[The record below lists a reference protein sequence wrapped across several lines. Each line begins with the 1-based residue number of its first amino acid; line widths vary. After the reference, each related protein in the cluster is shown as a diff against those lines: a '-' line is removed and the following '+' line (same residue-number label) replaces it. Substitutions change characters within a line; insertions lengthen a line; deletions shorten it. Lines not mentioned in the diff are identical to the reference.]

1 MFCTRTIEPGSE
13 GCEIGT
19 HQKQFNKVGLAK
31 GDLFHSL
38 PTNKGEDLPLRFIS
52 SSVNIMNLPTS
63 IASTLRGEMTV
74 VLWTQE
80 LNAIQE
86 GVDEDRISLA
96 ALPVSYT
103 PTPSLKRTRE
113 EDTETLEREELV
125 AHKKRVELDEL
136 DLDSLRVMPSTVASS
151 FGWKTATTSIRA
163 IIPEIQHLDSSIAD
177 ATSHLNQV
185 TSHMN
190 QSLKQIDLKIDGLH
204 STVGPRP
211 IEVGALESTQV

>member
-1 MFCTRTIEPGSE
+1 
-13 GCEIGT
+13 
-19 HQKQFNKVGLAK
+19 
-31 GDLFHSL
+31 
-38 PTNKGEDLPLRFIS
+38 
-52 SSVNIMNLPTS
+52 
-63 IASTLRGEMTV
+63 MTV

-103 PTPSLKRTRE
+103 PTPSLNKRTRE

-136 DLDSLRVMPSTVASS
+136 DLDLLMVIPSTVASS

-185 TSHMN
+185 TSHMK
-190 QSLKQIDLKIDGLH
+190 QSLK
-204 STVGPRP
+204 
-211 IEVGALESTQV
+211 